1 MKLLEMM
8 YAVTIANKDL
18 ARLKLEHPKPD
29 TPIAGRT
36 YQKKINNGSQK
47 PDMSEMRQRN
57 DILQ

>member
-1 MKLLEMM
+1 MM
-8 YAVTIANKDL
+8 YAVTTANKDL

-57 DILQ
+57 DILQQ